1 LANGKPYN
9 EHDFIPDCSKSFEG
23 GIMSD
28 RTDVIIIG
36 GGPGGYV
43 AAIRAGQ
50 LKKKVL
56 LIEEDRVGGTCMNY
70 GCIPTKYLLHQT
82 GVLREVHT
90 NKVLTGPK
98 DQVGCDWGKT
108 QESKQKV
115 VDRLVKGV
123 EFLLPKYGVEL
134 IKGRGILRNDR
145 QVRVLTAE
153 GESIH
158 EADRIILA
166 SGSRAADLPFLKADG
181 RNVVTSREAL
191 EWKTLPKSLLVIGAG
206 AIGLEMATI
215 YSRLGVPTV
224 VLEMMPTVL
233 PGSDKEMCA
242 RLERILKQQ
251 GIKVLTQMRIESAE
265 AGEGRVRLSGA
276 SMRDQKPFAF
286 EADKALLAVGRK
298 PNSDSI
304 QDGHA
309 VVPVGRGGF
318 IEVNESLETS
328 VPGIYAVGDL
338 IGGKLLAH
346 KASHEGM
353 AAAENIAGGRA
364 MAGDRA
370 MPMAVFTD
378 PEFASV
384 GLTEEEA
391 KERGVAYH
399 TGTFSLQASG
409 RALSMDRPE
418 GLVKV
423 IAGPAGE
430 VIGGHIIG
438 PGASDW
444 VAELTL
450 AIDRGLKLKDLI
462 DTVHIHPT
470 LSESVMEAALKAE
483 GRPLSA
489 L

>member
-1 LANGKPYN
+1 
-9 EHDFIPDCSKSFEG
+9 
-23 GIMSD
+23 MSD
-28 RTDVIIIG
+28 KPDVIIIG

-82 GVLREVHT
+82 KVLREVQTH
-90 NKVLTGPK
+90 KILTGPK
-98 DQVGCDWGKT
+98 DQVGCDWGKA
-108 QESKQKV
+108 QETKQKV

-134 IKGRGILRNDR
+134 KKGKGVLRNDR

-153 GESIH
+153 GETVH
-158 EADRIILA
+158 EAGKIILA
-166 SGSRAADLPFLKADG
+166 SGSRAAELPFLKADG
-181 RNVVTSREAL
+181 RSVVTSREAL
-191 EWKTLPKSLLVIGAG
+191 EWTALPKSLLVIGAG

-242 RLERILKQQ
+242 RLERILKQE
-251 GIKVLTQMRIESAE
+251 GIKVLTQMRIESADLRH
-265 AGEGRVRLSGA
+265 GSVKLSGT

-286 EADKALLAVGRK
+286 EAEKVLLAVGRK
-298 PNSDSI
+298 PNSDTI
-304 QDGHA
+304 QDGRP

-318 IEVNESLETS
+318 IEINSSLETS
-328 VPGIYAVGDL
+328 VPGIYAIGDL
-338 IGGKLLAH
+338 VGGKLLAH
-346 KASHEGM
+346 KASHEGL
-353 AAAENIAGGRA
+353 AVAENITGGQEKVD
-364 MAGDRA
+364 DRV

-409 RALSMDRPE
+409 RALTMDSPE

-423 IAGPAGE
+423 IAGPGGE
-430 VIGGHIIG
+430 VIGGHIVG

-444 VAELTL
+444 IAELTL
-450 AIDRGLKLKDLI
+450 AMTRGLKLADI
-462 DTVHIHPT
+462 IASVHIHPT

-489 L
+489 I